1 MADILGIPL
10 IITQT
15 EQAPAFGAAMLASV
29 ACGVYPSVKDCSR
42 RLVHLKETVWP
53 DRRIIASYQGHY
65 FTWHQMYPALKG
77 IYQQML

>member
-1 MADILGIPL
+1 MTGV
-10 IITQT
+10 QT
-15 EQAPAFGAAMLASV
+15 CALPI
-29 ACGVYPSVKDCSR
+29 YCSR